1 MKFNLLAAKTRWP
14 TFYRNW
20 GAIFLPTRNFTH
32 D

>member
-14 TFYRNW
+14 TFDRNR
-20 GAIFLPTRNFTH
+20 GATFVAARNFTH